1 MAKNKSDKYRIYL
14 FVLITIIG
22 CVLACS
28 SIITNDYLKLVIVMV
43 TLCVGL
49 FGVMK
54 ALSKSHQDDAD
65 AVERK

>member
-1 MAKNKSDKYRIYL
+1 MAKNKSDKFRIYL
-14 FVLITIIG
+14 FVLITIVG

-28 SIITNDYLKLVIVMV
+28 SIITNDYLKLVIVM
-43 TLCVGL
+43 TALCVGL

-54 ALSKSHQDDAD
+54 ALGKNHDDAD

>member
-1 MAKNKSDKYRIYL
+1 MATKKSKKSVYL
-14 FVLITIIG
+14 FLLLIVIG
-22 CVLACS
+22 VVFAFS

-54 ALSKSHQDDAD
+54 GLSNPGNSTEEI
-65 AVERK
+65 VEE